1 MRNTIFRLNSQLL
14 VLILLLFLIGV
25 VLLGLILPTTVIP
38 FGEQNLYNYLRQ
50 PLSYINTESDIT
62 SINSE
67 VGYIYILEDSMLV
80 SEGLD
85 IITNNIDIDTL
96 LEKMDKQQG
105 NFTIKDRKYYYAIN
119 ETQNSG
125 TIIAVTNDIYIT
137 RVKQDIIN
145 TILPIILITFTVI
158 GLTLVIWGGLV
169 VRKIEKLKTRIDN
182 FDDDELSKS
191 IDFGVDDEIK
201 ALSLAIEDMR
211 TSLKNQEEYRNQ
223 MYQNISHDFKTPLTV
238 IKSYIEAVEDD
249 IENPDTAFEIIKKQ
263 TINLEQKVHS
273 LLYLNKL
280 DYMKDSHDLN
290 FKTIDIEKIID
301 EAIEKFKFQ
310 RKEIVFTKN
319 IIKKN
324 EFIGTDDLF
333 ETIIDNILQ
342 NFMRY
347 TETEIKITIKNNKLI
362 LYNDGKGIDPDFIGA
377 MFTPFRKG
385 IKGEFGLGLSI
396 VKKSLALM
404 NYDILVKNHK
414 KGVSFTIYK
423 KAAK

>member
-1 MRNTIFRLNSQLL
+1 MRNTVFRLNSQLL
-14 VLILLLFLIGV
+14 ALILLLFLIGV

-62 SINSE
+62 SIDSE
-67 VGYIYILEDSMLV
+67 IGYIYILEERMLI
-80 SEGLD
+80 SESLD
-85 IITNNIDIDTL
+85 IITDNLEIDTL
-96 LEKMDKQQG
+96 LEKVDKQQG
-105 NFTIKDRKYYYAIN
+105 NFTINDRKYYYAVN
-119 ETQNSG
+119 ETENTG
-125 TIIAVTNDIYIT
+125 TIIAITNDRYIIQ
-137 RVKQDIIN
+137 VKQDIIN
-145 TILPIILITFTVI
+145 TILPIILITFTII

-182 FDDDELSKS
+182 FDDDELSSS

-201 ALSLAIEDMR
+201 SLSLAIEDMR

-249 IENPDTAFEIIKKQ
+249 IEDSDIAFDIIKKQ
-263 TINLEQKVHS
+263 TISLEQKVHS

-301 EAIEKFKFQ
+301 EAIAKFKFQ
-310 RKEIVFTKN
+310 RKEIIFAKN
-319 IIKKN
+319 IIKNN
-324 EFIGTDDLF
+324 EFIGTHDLF
-333 ETIIDNILQ
+333 ETVIDNILQ

-347 TETEIKITIKNNKLI
+347 TEKEIKITVKSNRIV
-362 LYNDGKGIDPDFIGA
+362 LYNDGKNIDTDFMDAI
-377 MFTPFRKG
+377 FTPFRKG

-404 NYDILVKNHK
+404 NYDVIVKNHK

-423 KAAK
+423 KATK